1 MTIAPETVITR
12 RLVTGE
18 GVADGSPGAGDLV
31 GTSVVAGTGTTAAV
45 LVSLENVEGSGV
57 DDVDVTEMEVG
68 GVVDELG
75 DGVYKPSVSIAVQ
88 PLGLLCSGAKDNG

>member
-1 MTIAPETVITR
+1 MITR

-45 LVSLENVEGSGV
+45 LVSLENVEGSAV
-57 DDVDVTEMEVG
+57 DDVDVAEVVG
-68 GVVDELG
+68 EGVFDELG
-75 DGVYKPSVSIAVQ
+75 EGVCQAFCQHYYPTN
-88 PLGLLCSGAKDNG
+88 GLASFDAKDDG